1 MIISMEEEHN
11 TLEYQKT
18 MKVDV
23 ENISK
28 IKIKI

>member
-1 MIISMEEEHN
+1 MEEEQKN
-11 TLEYQKT
+11 LEYQKT

-28 IKIKI
+28 NKLETDI